1 MHPRAIDRV
10 LRGRPFEDRG
20 VAATSFVHLAGVT
33 LAIRA
38 ESGWEPSA
46 RVKSARQ
53 VQGSS
58 RVSDLDELLAEWEAE
73 DRADR
78 PARDRGNPSAA

>member
-46 RVKSARQ
+46 RVKSAR
-53 VQGSS
+53 S
-58 RVSDLDELLAEWEAE
+58 EWEAE
-73 DRADR
+73 DRAER